1 MRVAAAAALLAICGL
16 AADLSL
22 AQVAPQDALTVM
34 RTLRLNGCGTR
45 AGVQAPLGVSAALNV
60 AASQWSR
67 GSALQS
73 AIEGSGYRQ
82 DQSAGLHVAGDLQT
96 LRSALS
102 QRLCVAL
109 TDPSMIDAGILQR
122 QRDIWIVLA
131 APFAAPPTN
140 AAGSIA
146 SDVLRL
152 VNAARAQP
160 QRCGHTSL
168 PPAPALRLNELL
180 MRAARAHAED
190 MLRFNYFD
198 HLGHDG
204 STPAQRV
211 AASGYD
217 YRLVGENL
225 AIGPETPQDAVRGWL
240 ASPGHCQNIMDP
252 RFVESGIAFAATRS
266 GAPRIYW
273 AQEFAASTDQR
284 GRHD

>member
-1 MRVAAAAALLAICGL
+1 MRVAAAAALLAICGP
-16 AADLSL
+16 ATNFSVG
-22 AQVAPQDALTVM
+22 QVAPQDALSVM
-34 RTLRLNGCGTR
+34 RSLRLNGCG
-45 AGVQAPLGVSAALNV
+45 AGGGVQAPLHVSAALNV
-60 AASQWSR
+60 AAAQWSH

-96 LRSALS
+96 LRTALS

-109 TDPSMIDAGILQR
+109 TDAAMIDAGILQR
-122 QRDIWIVLA
+122 QRDIWIILA
-131 APFAAPPTN
+131 APFAAPPSN

-160 QRCGHTSL
+160 QRCGHSGF
-168 PPAPALRLNELL
+168 PPAPALQLNELL
-180 MRAARAHAED
+180 TRAALAHAQD
-190 MLRFNYFD
+190 MLRFNYFE

-225 AIGPETPQDAVRGWL
+225 AMGPETPQEAVRGWL

-273 AQEFAASTDQR
+273 AQEFAAAR
-284 GRHD
+284 EHREH